1 MLGGAIAQ
9 FGPQEGPPL
18 HAVSTNLGF
27 AANFFAGTSL
37 LNFY

>member
-1 MLGGAIAQ
+1 VPPSPSAAAQ
-9 FGPQEGPPL
+9 F